1 MESTAHA
8 AQAVEIPQWI
18 EHLRQSHHSTAEPAW
33 SPLSIRKLTDRAQGR
48 NAMML
53 LDGTTAIWHRTEE
66 RRYPADRCRSAA
78 LPYPRRSEEHTSEL
92 QSLMRISYAVFCLNT
107 KTKNTT

>member
-18 EHLRQSHHSTAEPAW
+18 EHLPQSHHSTAVPAW
-33 SPLSIRKLTDRAQGR
+33 SRLSIRKLTGRAQGR
-48 NAMML
+48 NAMTL

-78 LPYPRRSEEHTSEL
+78 LPYPRNRSEEHTSEL
-92 QSLMRISYAVFCLNT
+92 QSLMRISYDIF
-107 KTKNTT
+107 

>member
-18 EHLRQSHHSTAEPAW
+18 EHLPQSHHSTAEPAW
-33 SPLSIRKLTDRAQGR
+33 SRLSIRKLTGRAQGR
-48 NAMML
+48 NAMTL

-78 LPYPRRSEEHTSEL
+78 LPYPRNRRQRSEERRVGKECVSTCRSRGSPYH
-92 QSLMRISYAVFCLNT
+92 
-107 KTKNTT
+107 